1 MTPSRAPDPSAEVLG
16 VHEFFSFWYEW
27 VRSPAH
33 RRQVDEVTRL
43 PEAALR
49 LLGQIE
55 AYGPVSVTALARTV
69 DLDKSTVS
77 RHLEP
82 LRAGGL
88 IVETPAPGRVTEVSI
103 SPEGRAVRQALADTH
118 IAYWSDVLSHVP
130 EPRRR
135 ALARAL
141 ADLQRAMETENAAD
155 ADERDAS

>member
-1 MTPSRAPDPSAEVLG
+1 VTPGAAPEPSAEALG

-33 RRQVDEVTRL
+33 RRQVDEITRL

-82 LRAGGL
+82 LRAAGL
-88 IVETPAPGRVTEVSI
+88 IVETPAPGRVTELSI
-103 SPEGRAVRQALADTH
+103 SPEGHAVRQALADTH
-118 IAYWSDVLSHVP
+118 IAYWADVLAHLP
-130 EPRRR
+130 ATRRR
-135 ALARAL
+135 ALATSL
-141 ADLQRAMETENAAD
+141 ADLRRAMEIENAAD
-155 ADERDAS
+155 RDARDAS